1 MERFIDIPGHPQVM
15 QQHGQLSG
23 HRHHGSLLRIL
34 SSALAQSQSVPP

>member
-15 QQHGQLSG
+15 QQDGQLSG
-23 HRHHGSLLRIL
+23 HRYHGSLLRIL